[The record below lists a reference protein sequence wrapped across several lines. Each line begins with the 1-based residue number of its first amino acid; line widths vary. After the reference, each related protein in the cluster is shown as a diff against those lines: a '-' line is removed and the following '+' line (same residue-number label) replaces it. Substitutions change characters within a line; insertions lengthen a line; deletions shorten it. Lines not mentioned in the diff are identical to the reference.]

1 MVSNEMM
8 QMKIDT
14 AFKRHFQKD
23 DFDHLRLDTAAHPL
37 LERNRS
43 DTILPYLFIKFNQ
56 HPGMKHVIPTGH
68 KRKDGAAAKESVLFK
83 EGDSGTL
90 TGCRNSSTR
99 RQGGRLPGAR
109 AVARSRSGGSPLRD
123 LRQQGPA
130 YSGEAFAGFVR
141 QISSSSLP
149 AEQKVLQQRTVLD
162 IPRLQVEAGEISALV
177 GPAGSGKGA
186 LLDLLLGRTQPT
198 AGTVRVAGLDPRADP
213 GELHRRVGVLF
224 YEDGLY
230 LREGQGLDF

>member
-1 MVSNEMM
+1 
-8 QMKIDT
+8 
-14 AFKRHFQKD
+14 
-23 DFDHLRLDTAAHPL
+23 
-37 LERNRS
+37 
-43 DTILPYLFIKFNQ
+43 
-56 HPGMKHVIPTGH
+56 
-68 KRKDGAAAKESVLFK
+68 
-83 EGDSGTL
+83 
-90 TGCRNSSTR
+90 
-99 RQGGRLPGAR
+99 
-109 AVARSRSGGSPLRD
+109 
-123 LRQQGPA
+123 
-130 YSGEAFAGFVR
+130 
-141 QISSSSLP
+141 
-149 AEQKVLQQRTVLD
+149 VLQQRTVLD